1 MNKTRTNIQKAQE
14 KCTKIC
20 KVLLCI
26 MVLLCASSLA
36 SKAYAYCCPCVD
48 CMTVSD
54 MHSDTNDALEDNL
67 NDEFEE
73 TMEWFPKFWGENIFP
88 ALKLMTMEATTSAFP
103 LQPIIGAFLD
113 GVQLNKAILEIQTM
127 QARITRDQMPAV
139 SMCRYASLTKG
150 LAASQSKARFNAS
163 YLSKRSLERQ
173 LGGNTTDK
181 DQEYLD
187 NISDH
192 YTRYDQFLSN
202 YCDPQDFQNGLG
214 VVNGCAGVRKNRD
227 INYNQL
233 IDSPLTLNVDYTD
246 SLVTEDE
253 VDILAMASNLF
264 SDELIN
270 RDFRQF
276 TDEQRANQFVQ
287 YRALLAKR
295 NVAEYSF
302 NSIIGMKTAGS
313 GASNVQMEGLMREL
327 MPSGAQADAERQALL
342 FPKIAAAGANPNP
355 SYYAQMELLT
365 QKLFQD
371 VSFYTNL
378 YDNPANVER
387 QYAAMQALGL
397 MQRRDAYESMVRSEL
412 LASLL
417 VEMDVAEK
425 QKELQ

>member
-1 MNKTRTNIQKAQE
+1 MGATGLI
-14 KCTKIC
+14 
-20 KVLLCI
+20 
-26 MVLLCASSLA
+26 

-48 CMTVSD
+48 CLTVSD
-54 MHSDTNDALEDNL
+54 MHTQTEDAIEQNL
-67 NDEFEE
+67 KDEFKE
-73 TMEWFPKFWGENIFP
+73 TLEWFPKFWNENILP
-88 ALKLMTMEATTSAFP
+88 ALKIMTMEMTTTAFP
-103 LQPIIGAFLD
+103 IQPMIGAMLD
-113 GVQLNKAILEIQTM
+113 GLQLNKTVLEIQTA
-127 QARITRDQMPAV
+127 QARIARDQIPAV
-139 SMCRYASLTKG
+139 SMCRYASLTKS
-150 LAASQSKARFNAS
+150 LASSQSKARLNS
-163 YLSKRSLERQ
+163 GYLAKRSLERQ
-173 LGGNTTDK
+173 LGSKLTSE

-192 YTRYDQFLSN
+192 YSRFDQFLNN

-214 VVNGCAGVRKNRD
+214 ALDGCLGTRKNRD

-233 IDSPLTLNVDYTD
+233 VDSALTLNIDYTD
-246 SLVTEDE
+246 AISTEDE
-253 VDILAMASNLF
+253 IDILAMSSNLF
-264 SDELIN
+264 SHELIN
-270 RDFRQF
+270 RDYGQF
-276 TDEQRANQFVQ
+276 TDENRENQFMQ

-302 NSIIGMKTAGS
+302 NSIIGMKTSGT
-313 GASNVQMEGLMREL
+313 GASNTQITGLIDEL
-327 MPSGAQADAERQALL
+327 MANTGAQSQQDKQTLL
-342 FPKIAAAGANPNP
+342 FPKINAADPDPNP

-365 QKLFQD
+365 QKIFQD
-371 VSFYTNL
+371 IRFYADL